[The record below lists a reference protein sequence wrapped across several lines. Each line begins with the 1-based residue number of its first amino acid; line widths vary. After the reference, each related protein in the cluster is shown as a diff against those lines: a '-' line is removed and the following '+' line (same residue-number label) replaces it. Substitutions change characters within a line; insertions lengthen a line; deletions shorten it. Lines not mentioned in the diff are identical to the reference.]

1 MSSQR
6 AMTSSLSRSGAPAF
20 SASVRPGG
28 RWINALRNSD
38 VNQLWAEMHRLV
50 CFHPLVRASYG
61 AGLLVEEGARHA
73 QTDLTQELFV
83 QLLGKN
89 RFQHYL
95 DTQMTDA
102 EIECEISQ
110 LELSNLLTFE
120 LRKRHPESYRL
131 ARRIAVLIQTSAIFR
146 RFDSTGESDRPPYR
160 RLTNKV
166 YGLHEWPDDK
176 AGRDVHDAGQRVQM
190 VTVRGRDTRR
200 VGRTGEAQVVIS
212 NDELKKLIVC
222 VLEAVDAPL
231 DVRTLRSLVMSRLPV
246 LDTYMVALGS
256 ANDDEQTSLYELADS
271 RATPEQALLQ
281 REVERDANRHA
292 DEFLASLQAAARGK
306 MKQYKR
312 MLDVL
317 WHCYLSPQHRTQ
329 LAVAAALG
337 VSDSLISNYRKSIE
351 SALRAL
357 SFFRIEEARCFEIA
371 LRERVRALVTVGDEC
386 HTAAHSEE
394 VKKLCVS

>member
-1 MSSQR
+1 MPSER
-6 AMTSSLSRSGAPAF
+6 TVTSSLSRNTAPAS
-20 SASVRPGG
+20 SASIRPGG
-28 RWINALRNSD
+28 KWVNALRNSD
-38 VNQLWAEMHRLV
+38 VKQLWTEMHRLV
-50 CFHPLVRASYG
+50 CFHPLVRASRS

-73 QTDLTQELFV
+73 HTDLTQELFV

-110 LELSNLLTFE
+110 LELSNLLTSE

-146 RFDSTGESDRPPYR
+146 RFDSTVENVEPTYR
-160 RLTNKV
+160 RLANKV
-166 YGLHEWPDDK
+166 YGLREWPDDK

-190 VTVRGRDTRR
+190 VPVRSRDTRR
-200 VGRTGEAQVVIS
+200 VGRTGEAQVIIS
-212 NDELKKLIVC
+212 NDDLKTLIVC

-246 LDTYMVALGS
+246 LDTYLVPLGS
-256 ANDDEQTSLYELADS
+256 ADDDEHTSLYELADS

-281 REVERDANRHA
+281 REAERDANRHA
-292 DEFLASLQAAARGK
+292 DKFLASLQEAARGK
-306 MKQYKR
+306 VKQHKR
-312 MLDVL
+312 MLEVL
-317 WHCYLSPQHRTQ
+317 WHCYLSPHHRTQ

-351 SALRAL
+351 RALRAR

-371 LRERVRALVTVGDEC
+371 LRERVRALVTADVEE
-386 HTAAHSEE
+386 HSAANPKE
-394 VKKLCVS
+394 VKKLCIS